1 MIISTMKIMIIN
13 RKINIIIRMDKLTN
27 ISNKKMKKVEMGIDM
42 DMEKEKEKIIIK
54 TILKMK
60 NLKIY

>member
-1 MIISTMKIMIIN
+1 M
-13 RKINIIIRMDKLTN
+13 NIIIRMDKLTN